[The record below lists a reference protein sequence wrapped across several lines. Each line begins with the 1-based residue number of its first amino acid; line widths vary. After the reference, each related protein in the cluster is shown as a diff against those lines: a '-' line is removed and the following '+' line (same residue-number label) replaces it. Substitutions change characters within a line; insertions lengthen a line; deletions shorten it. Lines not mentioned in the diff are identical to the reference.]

1 MADFTSSG
9 WSIYVSVVTIASIL
23 GCLWLLLS
31 MSHKRVPGTAVET
44 TGHTWD
50 GDLVE
55 YNNPL
60 PRWWMWMFLITIV
73 FSLAYLAVYPGLG
86 SYAGT
91 FGWSQ
96 TGQYEQ
102 EMAAARKAYDPL
114 FEAYLK
120 QDIKTVAADPK
131 ARAMGERLFLTYC
144 QQCHGSDARGSK
156 GFPNLTDGDWL
167 WGGEPAAIKQTI
179 MEGRHG
185 VMPPMGAAL
194 GDARDVENVANYVL
208 SLSSS
213 GHDPVKA
220 ALGKSR
226 FGACAACHG
235 PAGQG
240 NPALGAPN
248 LTDKTWLY
256 GGSVNAVMD
265 GINRGRD
272 NQMPAFGELIGEGKA
287 HVLSAFVWGLS
298 NRTP

>member
-9 WSIYVSVVTIASIL
+9 WSLYISVVTIVSIL
-23 GCLWLLLS
+23 GCLWLLFS
-31 MSHKRVPGTAVET
+31 MSHKRVAGSTVET

-50 GDLVE
+50 GDLAE

-60 PRWWMWMFLITIV
+60 PRWWMWMFLLTIL
-73 FSLAYLAVYPGLG
+73 FSLGYLAVYPGLG

-96 TGQYEQ
+96 AGQYEQ
-102 EMAAARKAYDPL
+102 EMAAARKTYDPL

-120 QDIKTVAADPK
+120 QDIKAVAADPK
-131 ARAMGERLFLTYC
+131 ARGMGERLFLTYC

-156 GFPNLTDGDWL
+156 GFPNLSDGDWL

-185 VMPPMGAAL
+185 VMPPMGAAV

-208 SLSSS
+208 SLSNS

-220 ALGKSR
+220 ALGKSK
-226 FGACAACHG
+226 FTACAACHG
-235 PAGQG
+235 PAGKG
-240 NPALGAPN
+240 NPALGAPD

-256 GGSVNAVMD
+256 GGSVNTIMD
-265 GINRGRD
+265 GINKGRD
-272 NQMPAFGELIGEGKA
+272 NQMPAFGGLIGEGKA
-287 HVLSAFVWGLS
+287 HVLSAYVWSLS